1 MKRNTAPLQAM
12 VFLMVSGGAQVASA
26 HLPIFDDGTAVD
38 PGHALVIADIGL
50 SQVVYHEV
58 TEPVQPLW
66 IAFDAVAGQEL
77 YFNPGVPALHRL
89 KDYRPAF
96 ALVGPGLP
104 AATLP
109 FDIPAGDGAELYP
122 TTDITDPEFFHEP
135 FSGTASWILFKKTV
149 PLPQSGRY
157 YLVGYV
163 PTGQSGKFWIAV
175 GKREEFGPDAM
186 ATLSQDI
193 ARVRAFH
200 ESSATTAPCFLI
212 PVAFVGTLV
221 GVRFVSRRR
230 AASSLSGRLTQAAVA
245 SSLASTIKTKEI
257 A

>member
-1 MKRNTAPLQAM
+1 MKRSTVYLNAM
-12 VFLMVSGGAQVASA
+12 VFLAVSGGAQVASA

-38 PGHALVIADIGL
+38 AEHALVISDIGL

-66 IAFDAVAGQEL
+66 IALDAAAGQEL
-77 YFNPGVPALHRL
+77 YFNPGVPALDRL

-109 FDIPAGDGAELYP
+109 FDIPAGDGAEVYP

-135 FSGTASWILFKKTV
+135 FSGTDSWILFKKTV
-149 PLPQSGRY
+149 ALPQSGRY
-157 YLVGYV
+157 YLVGYI
-163 PTGQSGKFWIAV
+163 PSGQPGKFWVAI
-175 GKREEFGPDAM
+175 GKREEFGAGAI
-186 ATLSQDI
+186 ATLPQDI
-193 ARVRAFH
+193 AQVRAFH

-212 PVAFVGTLV
+212 PVAFVGILF
-221 GVRFVSRRR
+221 GVRFISRRR
-230 AASSLSGRLTQAAVA
+230 AASSSFERLR
-245 SSLASTIKTKEI
+245 
-257 A
+257 

>member
-1 MKRNTAPLQAM
+1 MKRRTVCLNAM
-12 VFLMVSGGAQVASA
+12 VFLAVSGGAQVASA
-26 HLPIFDDGTAVD
+26 HLPILDDGTAVD
-38 PGHALVIADIGL
+38 AEHALVISDIGL

-58 TEPVQPLW
+58 KAPVQPLW

-77 YFNPGVPALHRL
+77 YFNPGVPALDRL

-109 FDIPAGDGAELYP
+109 FAIPGGDGAEVYP

-135 FSGTASWILFKKTV
+135 FSGTDSWILFKKTV
-149 PLPQSGRY
+149 TLPQSGRY

-163 PTGQSGKFWIAV
+163 PSGQPGKFWVAI
-175 GKREEFGPDAM
+175 GKREEFGPGAI
-186 ATLSQDI
+186 ATLPQEI

-200 ESSATTAPCFLI
+200 EASATTAPCFLI
-212 PVAFVGTLV
+212 PFGFLGTLLV
-221 GVRFVSRRR
+221 VRLISRRR
-230 AASSLSGRLTQAAVA
+230 ASNGEQRSGETEMSR
-245 SSLASTIKTKEI
+245 
-257 A
+257 

>member
-1 MKRNTAPLQAM
+1 MKRRTVCLNST
-12 VFLMVSGGAQVASA
+12 VFLAVFGGAQVASA

-38 PGHALVIADIGL
+38 AEHALVVSDIGL

-77 YFNPGVPALHRL
+77 YFNPGVPAIDRL

-109 FDIPAGDGAELYP
+109 FTIPGGDGAKIYP

-135 FSGTASWILFKKTV
+135 FSGTDSWILFKEMVT
-149 PLPQSGRY
+149 LPQSGRY

-163 PTGQSGKFWIAV
+163 PTGQPGRFWVAI
-175 GKREEFGPDAM
+175 GKREEFGPDAT
-186 ATLSQDI
+186 ATLPQDI
-193 ARVRAFH
+193 AQVRSFH

-212 PVAFVGTLV
+212 PVAFVGTFY
-221 GVRFVSRRR
+221 GVRFISRRR
-230 AASSLSGRLTQAAVA
+230 TASS
-245 SSLASTIKTKEI
+245 SSERPA
-257 A
+257 